1 MQELLPPQLVTDL
14 KDCQRIAVLEGD
26 ITKDN
31 LGLDEQTVAGLRKRI
46 SIFIHAASSLS
57 LRGGLAKMAPL
68 VVYPSLAAAQLA
80 LSFTHLERFVFVS
93 TAYVNSFL
101 HWDSAWLDDA
111 HRKECV
117 VEERIHS
124 LREFEQSAAVELDN
138 IIDFGTT
145 PEHDRMPHHFTYTY
159 VKHLTERLLL
169 EAFREEDREHQLLI
183 FRPSCFAPAQ
193 QEPFPHFEVAGSSP
207 VTTMMCAV
215 LSGLP
220 GKARFTSNLPDPSKS
235 TIDEVPIDVVINR
248 LVVHIAFGTSGC
260 VHAVAGVDGRRNF
273 ADLYNAMAKFRRWW
287 WWHSELQWCED
298 NTNPKNLCS
307 LAKLFKGLGCS
318 YLYREEKTEWIWQLM
333 SPSMREKWPLWAK
346 RDPSDMSDLAV
357 RGRTAGEMLSTWM
370 GRKYGIPGRWMAN
383 AMGPKF

>member
-1 MQELLPPQLVTDL
+1 MKELLPSRLVADL
-14 KDCQRIAVLEGD
+14 KDCQRIAVLDGD

-31 LGLDEQTVAGLRKRI
+31 LGLDEQTVAALQKRI

-57 LRGGLAKMAPL
+57 LRGGLAEMAPI
-68 VVYPSLAAAQLA
+68 VVYPSLAAAKLA
-80 LSFTHLERFVFVS
+80 LSFEHLERFVFVS
-93 TAYVNSFL
+93 SAYANSFL
-101 HWDSAWLDDA
+101 HWDSAWLGDA
-111 HRKECV
+111 HRRECI
-117 VEERIHS
+117 VEERIHP
-124 LREFEQSAAVELDN
+124 LREFEQSAVVELDN

-145 PEHDRMPHHFTYTY
+145 PEHDHIPHPSSFTY

-169 EAFREEDREHQLLI
+169 EAFREEGREHQLLV

-193 QEPFPHFEVAGSSP
+193 REPFPRFEVVGSSP

-235 TIDEVPIDVVINR
+235 TIDEVPIDVVVNR
-248 LVVHIAFGTSGC
+248 LIVHIAFGTSGC
-260 VHAVAGVDGRRNF
+260 VHAVAGATGRRNF
-273 ADLYNAMAKFRRWW
+273 ADVYNAMGKFRRWW
-287 WWHSELQWCED
+287 WWHAEVQWCED
-298 NTNPKNLCS
+298 NTDSKKLCD
-307 LAKLFKGLGCS
+307 LGKLFKGLGCS

-346 RDPSDMSDLAV
+346 QDPSNMSDLAF

-370 GRKYGIPGRWMAN
+370 GRKYGLPGRWMAK
-383 AMGPKF
+383 AMGPKS